1 MYLFTGL
8 VLMVFALYI
17 QDRRIFHGE
26 LTTQN
31 RNSYFQPK
39 FKHGMPLFTDSSRF
53 VLLNT
58 AIILIVI

>member
-31 RNSYFQPK
+31 RNSYFQPNLNMECLCSQT
-39 FKHGMPLFTDSSRF
+39 HLRF
-53 VLLNT
+53 MLLNT

>member
-1 MYLFTGL
+1 
-8 VLMVFALYI
+8 MVFALYI

-53 VLLNT
+53 MLLNT